1 MIPESTLTNAA
12 FDSRKNSTT
21 LNREHRD
28 RLLQVDRQPDESAA
42 GFSKTL
48 CVNFSDS
55 MHEFKMAGCAV
66 NDTKAEESQVHNL
79 TQSSTVK
86 ILSRDVVC
94 ASKTL
99 SASQNMPPF
108 DLNREAA
115 IDEIAEERE
124 FQSPDCGAKK
134 WMRHSNATMT
144 MNARVSRSDEE
155 AI

>member
-1 MIPESTLTNAA
+1 
-12 FDSRKNSTT
+12 
-21 LNREHRD
+21 
-28 RLLQVDRQPDESAA
+28 
-42 GFSKTL
+42 
-48 CVNFSDS
+48 

-155 AI
+155 AIQMSSIVRTAEQGKRRLPHPDLDFKSQDNSSITLEPTV